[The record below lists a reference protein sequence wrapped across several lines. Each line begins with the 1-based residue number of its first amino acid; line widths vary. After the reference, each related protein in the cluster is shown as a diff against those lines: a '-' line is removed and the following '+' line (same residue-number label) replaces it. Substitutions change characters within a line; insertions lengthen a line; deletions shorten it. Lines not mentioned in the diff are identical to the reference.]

1 MAVKRYNGT
10 SWDTVAGLG
19 AQGAAAQSSSITT
32 WVKTAAGGETSLTG
46 SSDSSTTLAYTPGQ
60 EQLFINGVL
69 QVRDSDYT
77 ATNGTSITGISALI
91 AGDVATVTTVNA
103 FSVTGAV
110 PLSTVTAN
118 GDLIVG
124 TSSGAVGRLGVG
136 STGQLLTVAGGV
148 PTWAAPVS
156 GGMTLLSTTAIT
168 AVSQVSITGIDQ
180 TYNQLVIVMENAATT
195 NTGVALQVR
204 FNTNTTSGQ
213 YAYISRGIDG
223 GAVSDFNSASAAL
236 IQTGLNISTTAN
248 TNSINTVF
256 TIPRY
261 TNTTRKSFTFNTAAI
276 SSTTSTQ
283 ALFIGTGSFL
293 GSAAISSVQFIVG
306 AGTFTAQGNIYIYG
320 VK

>member
-1 MAVKRYNGT
+1 M
-10 SWDTVAGLG
+10 
-19 AQGAAAQSSSITT
+19 
-32 WVKTAAGGETSLTG
+32 AAGGFKVFTTGEVLTSADTNNFLMQGVLVFDDATARDAAITAPVEGQFAYLKDTNVTTYYTG
-46 SSDSSTTLAYTPGQ
+46 SAWANLDTTGMTNPMTTTADIIYSSSGSTPARLGIGTAGQ
-60 EQLFINGVL
+60 VL
-69 QVRDSDYT
+69 QV
-77 ATNGTSITGISALI
+77 N
-91 AGDVATVTTVNA
+91 
-103 FSVTGAV
+103 
-110 PLSTVTAN
+110 
-118 GDLIVG
+118 
-124 TSSGAVGRLGVG
+124 SGA
-136 STGQLLTVAGGV
+136 TAPEWATPAAG
-148 PTWAAPVS
+148 

-168 AVSQVSITGIDQ
+168 TVSQVSITGIDQ

-213 YAYISRGIDG
+213 YAYVSRGIDG
-223 GAVSDFNSASAAL
+223 GAVSDFNSASNSL

-276 SSTTSTQ
+276 SSSSSTQ

>member
-1 MAVKRYNGT
+1 MA
-10 SWDTVAGLG
+10 AGLG
-19 AQGAAAQSSSITT
+19 FKTFTTGEVLTAADVNGYLMQGVLVFDDATARDAAITAPVEGQFAYLKDTNVTTYYTGSAWANLDTTGMTNPMTTTADIIYSSSGSTPARLGIG
-32 WVKTAAGGETSLTG
+32 TA
-46 SSDSSTTLAYTPGQ
+46 GQ
-60 EQLFINGVL
+60 VL
-69 QVRDSDYT
+69 QV
-77 ATNGTSITGISALI
+77 N
-91 AGDVATVTTVNA
+91 
-103 FSVTGAV
+103 
-110 PLSTVTAN
+110 
-118 GDLIVG
+118 
-124 TSSGAVGRLGVG
+124 SGA
-136 STGQLLTVAGGV
+136 TAPEWATPAAG
-148 PTWAAPVS
+148 

-168 AVSQVSITGIDQ
+168 TVSQVSITGIDQ

-213 YAYISRGIDG
+213 YAYVSRGIDG
-223 GAVSDFNSASAAL
+223 GAVSDFNSASNSL

-261 TNTTRKSFTFNTAAI
+261 TNTTRKSFIFNTAAI
-276 SSTTSTQ
+276 SSSSSTQ